1 VYGWGCNS
9 SLLSVGGGGERALG
23 VVLQSLAMGFGALR
37 SGAFGVG
44 LASLV
49 AGL

>member
-1 VYGWGCNS
+1 
-9 SLLSVGGGGERALG
+9 VGGSGGQALG
-23 VVLQSLAMGFGALR
+23 VGLASLAMGFGAVR